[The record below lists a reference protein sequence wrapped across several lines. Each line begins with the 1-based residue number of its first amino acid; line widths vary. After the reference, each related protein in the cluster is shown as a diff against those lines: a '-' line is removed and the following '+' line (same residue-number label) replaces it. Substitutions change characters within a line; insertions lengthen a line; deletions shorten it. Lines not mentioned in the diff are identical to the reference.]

1 MVDTIATSGIV
12 VDDAGQRFVDEGLG
26 GVCIAN
32 AIARLERPL
41 STFALFDHATWSGP
55 ATQRLVPPN
64 PNLVTGGA
72 TIFCQPTIEQLCAR
86 AQLPV
91 AVVATV
97 ATYNAALRA
106 GMMPAGQPRRTGSPD
121 LPLPLAQAPFYAI
134 PLCAGITY
142 TMGGIHIDGDA
153 RALREDGSI
162 VPGLYAAGASTGGLE
177 GGPREGY
184 IGGLL
189 KAGVMGLRAAQ
200 SIAAEAGA
208 NAEPSLQSWAD
219 A

>member
-1 MVDTIATSGIV
+1 
-12 VDDAGQRFVDEGLG
+12 
-26 GVCIAN
+26 
-32 AIARLERPL
+32 L

-72 TIFCQPTIEQLCAR
+72 TIFCQPTLEQVCAR
-86 AQLPV
+86 AQLPP
-91 AVVATV
+91 ATLATV
-97 ATYNAALRA
+97 ATYNAALRT
-106 GMMPAGQPRRTGSPD
+106 GVMPADQPRRTSSPY
-121 LPLPLAQAPFYAI
+121 LAMPLEQAPFYAI

-153 RALREDGSI
+153 RVLREDGNT
-162 VPGLYAAGASTGGLE
+162 VPGLYAAGACTGGLE
-177 GGPREGY
+177 GGPQAGY
-184 IGGLL
+184 VGGLL

-200 SIAAEAGA
+200 SIATKAGA
-208 NAEPSLQSWAD
+208 NAEPFLQSRAS